1 VQVKNI
7 NEINDLPIHAHPIDA
22 ALQQDGFPSVK
33 QQRCA

>member
-7 NEINDLPIHAHPIDA
+7 NEINDLPNHAQPIDA
-22 ALQQDGFPSVK
+22 ALQQEGLPSVE